1 MSSTT
6 RPTIVRH
13 QILATATM
21 VAFLMYLD
29 RICLAQIVA
38 SDSFQKSVA
47 LEGWQIDWVKGA
59 FFWAYAQIGRAHV

>member
-1 MSSTT
+1 MSTTT

-13 QILATATM
+13 HILATATM

-29 RICLAQIVA
+29 RICLAQIVT

-47 LEGWQIDWVKGA
+47 LQGW
-59 FFWAYAQIGRAHV
+59 